1 MHLRINAQKK
11 QTDRASLSIVR
22 TKHEENWL
30 DELLA
35 FRDNLEKLDDLT
47 EILTISAHYIVFN
60 SGKTPARV
68 TSATVNFVCEDPA
81 TLPDKPDYNIPNVSE
96 RQTEFLLPPSREFR
110 GTVGAA
116 LGAPTIR
123 ELFGGD
129 RALIIY
135 GFMNY
140 TDVLNRQHETR
151 YCFICKFPRFWP
163 APMVFNPSGKP
174 NYILYT

>member
-1 MHLRINAQKK
+1 M
-11 QTDRASLSIVR
+11 
-22 TKHEENWL
+22 
-30 DELLA
+30 
-35 FRDNLEKLDDLT
+35 DDLT

-81 TLPDKPDYNIPNVSE
+81 TLPDKPDYNIPNRNVKLNSCSRQAENFEVLSE
-96 RQTEFLLPPSREFR
+96 LRWGHRRF
-110 GTVGAA
+110 G
-116 LGAPTIR
+116 